1 VIVKCYINY
10 PILSLDI
17 VIVNGYIN
25 NMNILLYTGIA
36 LMLFGFLLFIVRE
49 MRLAQIDRELFRQ
62 KQLEESWK
70 KNNE

>member
-1 VIVKCYINY
+1 
-10 PILSLDI
+10 
-17 VIVNGYIN
+17 
-25 NMNILLYTGIA
+25 MNILLYTGIA
-36 LMLFGFLLFIVRE
+36 LMLFGFLFFIVRE

>member
-1 VIVKCYINY
+1 M
-10 PILSLDI
+10 
-17 VIVNGYIN
+17 IVNGYIN

-36 LMLFGFLLFIVRE
+36 LMLFGFLFFIVRE